1 MSIKKQRDYQVTLG
15 LTCKLLNTI
24 PSRFIHPVLFG
35 LFGNEICGSS
45 IFREQDVIDCYEQI
59 PLDVKTEFMVDFE
72 SQFHNDGKDFAR
84 LFYLSFLY
92 DTTIKEIPWLGKPEI
107 VPKINKFNKALNR
120 NIDSTRCILFNWIK
134 AIIGYELDDR
144 FKIMKIICSLPCYL
158 QTGMEARLYL
168 GFTFTDD
175 TWVEE
180 YTRCLRPLVRTIG
193 LRQGFKAAKHDL
205 CMFVSCLKEEIKR
218 NEIPSSWLKV
228 FVPNF
233 RSTIG
238 LSRAYSEMD
247 VWCLY
252 LSALTPFF
260 VDALVVFGWFL
271 TRRQKQTAK
280 EQIIHFSLDP
290 QEYIEKMLKNI
301 K

>member
-1 MSIKKQRDYQVTLG
+1 MLS
-15 LTCKLLNTI
+15 
-24 PSRFIHPVLFG
+24 G
-35 LFGNEICGSS
+35 LFGSEICGSS
-45 IFREQDVIDCYEQI
+45 VFREQDVIDCYEQI

-72 SQFHNDGKDFAR
+72 SQFHNNGKDFAR

-92 DTTIKEIPWLGKPEI
+92 DSSTKEILWLENPGA
-107 VPKINKFNKALNR
+107 VPKICKLNKALNR
-120 NIDSTRCILFNWIK
+120 NIESTRCILFNWIK
-134 AIIGYELDDR
+134 AIVGYELDDR
-144 FKIMKIICSLPCYL
+144 FKIMKIISSLPCYL

-168 GFTFTDD
+168 GFTFADEA
-175 TWVEE
+175 WVKT
-180 YTRCLRPLVRTIG
+180 YTECLRPLVRTID

-228 FVPNF
+228 FIPNF
-233 RSTIG
+233 ASAVG

-247 VWCLY
+247 IWCLY

-260 VDALVVFGWFL
+260 LDALVVFGWFL
-271 TRRQKQTAK
+271 TSQQKQATREK
-280 EQIIHFSLDP
+280 ISHFSLNP
-290 QEYIEKMLKNI
+290 QDYIEKMLKNI